1 MDALKISLVAG
12 AVGALAGVM
21 AGALAMLGTDLSGAP
36 AQEAQPPAPLDR
48 RLGVGAF
55 LLSSHAIAAAALWQL
70 PTVGSCIAAGLGAG
84 WMGAAAAGLIGML
97 SQPGGGLGM
106 RAAQVLFRAAIGVA
120 LLAPLWAY
128 MKILQLQALG
138 TTQA

>member
-1 MDALKISLVAG
+1 MDGLKLSLVAG

-21 AGALAMLGTDLSGAP
+21 AGALAMLGTDLSGAGP
-36 AQEAQPPAPLDR
+36 HEAHPPAPLDR
-48 RLGVGAF
+48 RLGIGAF

-84 WMGAAAAGLIGML
+84 WLGAAAAGLIGML
-97 SQPGGGLGM
+97 SQPGGSLGM
-106 RAAQVLFRAAIGVA
+106 RAVHVFMRAGIGVA

-138 TTQA
+138 TVQA